1 MIRQIE
7 ISQRFNFKK
16 LNRHYECFI
25 IDLENEMAYYKIHE
39 RFNDERFIQES
50 LICDDSWI
58 AILRELKSNV
68 SSKIH
73 NLKNKEIED
82 FKQGFENINLF
93 EDFESEKFAYFE
105 KLELIYSCNINI
117 YHDTNYEEYSFKNN
131 FPKNW
136 EKFANLLI
144 NLVGFDVCHLD
155 CQKKLVTGLF
165 YDFRKDGVYDRNNKK
180 LSLNLIEFGHHSV
193 LSMGLPRLNFVVD
206 LANRKI
212 DGYYERKL
220 NDKDILKIL
229 DLLDYYGVYLWITD
243 DYQNKS
249 LNHDLAIF
257 DGYDWY
263 LELVF
268 DGGVIWYIFG
278 NNEYPD
284 TYTAIA
290 LKIIELTGY
299 DLLELN
305 TIDDNERKLFKK
317 YAKRKLP

>member
-155 CQKKLVTGLF
+155 YQKKLVTGLF
-165 YDFRKDGVYDRNNKK
+165 YDFRKDGISPSFAR
-180 LSLNLIEFGHHSV
+180 
-193 LSMGLPRLNFVVD
+193 SMASSAQDFAMP
-206 LANRKI
+206 AC
-212 DGYYERKL
+212 E
-220 NDKDILKIL
+220 
-229 DLLDYYGVYLWITD
+229 IT
-243 DYQNKS
+243 Q
-249 LNHDLAIF
+249 
-257 DGYDWY
+257 
-263 LELVF
+263 
-268 DGGVIWYIFG
+268 
-278 NNEYPD
+278 
-284 TYTAIA
+284 
-290 LKIIELTGY
+290 
-299 DLLELN
+299 
-305 TIDDNERKLFKK
+305 
-317 YAKRKLP
+317 